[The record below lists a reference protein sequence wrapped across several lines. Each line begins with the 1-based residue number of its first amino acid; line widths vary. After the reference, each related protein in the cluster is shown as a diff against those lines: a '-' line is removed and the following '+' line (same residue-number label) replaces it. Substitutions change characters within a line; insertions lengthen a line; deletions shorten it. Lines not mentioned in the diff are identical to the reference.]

1 MPIMT
6 RRLPISRA
14 LASAELR
21 LSLIA
26 CSRSAIA
33 SPSSWQGGTL
43 ISRLNCPTSVAQVG
57 SAMASSTSALRMD
70 GAPSESTRFSS
81 ISWPTFGVLAPNACS
96 RSIRANTSSDRRT
109 LSRYVRLSAPL
120 NVIGA
125 MSRPISPR
133 SARGRCPP
141 LSVTDYTFACHRRLA
156 PPLWPLR
163 VQGAVSAEQAGL
175 VRCYL
180 RDLAQRD
187 ATDLMAV
194 AGQHGHSL
202 TALPA
207 LRPVRRRI
215 SWTILSYF
223 D

>member
-1 MPIMT
+1 
-6 RRLPISRA
+6 
-14 LASAELR
+14 
-21 LSLIA
+21 
-26 CSRSAIA
+26 
-33 SPSSWQGGTL
+33 
-43 ISRLNCPTSVAQVG
+43 
-57 SAMASSTSALRMD
+57 
-70 GAPSESTRFSS
+70 
-81 ISWPTFGVLAPNACS
+81 
-96 RSIRANTSSDRRT
+96 
-109 LSRYVRLSAPL
+109 
-120 NVIGA
+120 
-125 MSRPISPR
+125 
-133 SARGRCPP
+133 
-141 LSVTDYTFACHRRLA
+141 
-156 PPLWPLR
+156 LWPLR